1 MARPNGAVVS
11 SSPGGADL
19 RRTDHVQCGRPDSEE
34 VIKQAKPTLASND
47 DSQMPNASVLDTV
60 LPMEIWYTQKLKKA
74 LGPKKNIL

>member
-1 MARPNGAVVS
+1 MVRSRVQVLA
-11 SSPGGADL
+11 GADL

-47 DSQMPNASVLDTV
+47 DSQMPVASVLDTV

-74 LGPKKNIL
+74 LGPKKTYYNI